1 VAVDAGAADAADEA
15 SGIAR
20 APVTLGV
27 VRIARMAPL
36 TADEAV
42 DRLEGRVRIR
52 EESVRAQEGSV
63 HTREGR
69 PRGERGSR
77 ITRTRQTCP
86 AGGSM
91 SG

>member
-1 VAVDAGAADAADEA
+1 MAVDAGAADAADEA

-36 TADEAV
+36 TADEV
-42 DRLEGRVRIR
+42 DRREASVRTR
-52 EESVRAQEGSV
+52 EESVRAREGNV
-63 HTREGR
+63 RTREGR

>member
-1 VAVDAGAADAADEA
+1 MAVDTGAADAADEA
-15 SGIAR
+15 SGIDR

-36 TADEAV
+36 TADEAA
-42 DRLEGRVRIR
+42 DR
-52 EESVRAQEGSV
+52 QEGSV
-63 HTREGR
+63 RAREGR
-69 PRGERGSR
+69 PRGERGSH

>member
-1 VAVDAGAADAADEA
+1 VAVDTGAADAADEA
-15 SGIAR
+15 SGIDR

-36 TADEAV
+36 TADEAANRR
-42 DRLEGRVRIR
+42 DGRVRTR
-52 EESVRAQEGSV
+52 EGSVRA
-63 HTREGR
+63 REGR
-69 PRGERGSR
+69 PRGERGSH